1 MIQVRNSFLMI
12 DTLQSKKMDKLGL
25 SLENIFVDTEDLKK
39 QYILKNSHETQ
50 NFTELDNSI
59 THLSQIILAQVSLV
73 DSNLKSFAQ
82 AEIIRIE
89 KQIVTLKQKLM
100 KIEKG
105 KHEQDLSQIE
115 QVKNRLFPNG
125 GLQERSINFFSL
137 CSDGKIQTHLEE
149 IYSSISPFG
158 NDLIVL
164 S

>member
-1 MIQVRNSFLMI
+1 M
-12 DTLQSKKMDKLGL
+12 
-25 SLENIFVDTEDLKK
+25 
-39 QYILKNSHETQ
+39 
-50 NFTELDNSI
+50 
-59 THLSQIILAQVSLV
+59 
-73 DSNLKSFAQ
+73 
-82 AEIIRIE
+82 
-89 KQIVTLKQKLM
+89 TLKQKLM

-137 CSDGKIQTHLEE
+137 CSDGQIQRHLDE
-149 IYSSISPFG
+149 IYASINPFG